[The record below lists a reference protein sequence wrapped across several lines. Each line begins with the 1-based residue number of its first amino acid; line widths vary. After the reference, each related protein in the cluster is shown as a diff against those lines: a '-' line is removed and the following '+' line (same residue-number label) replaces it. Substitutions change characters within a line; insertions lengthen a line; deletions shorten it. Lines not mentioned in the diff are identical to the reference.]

1 MTSTPQ
7 IRPGRIGDLAP
18 LARLYDD
25 YIARTAITFDLE
37 PYGTEGRRPWIEQFS
52 ASGRHRWIEQFS
64 ASGRHRLFVADAD
77 GEAIGFAS
85 SQTFRPKGAYATS
98 VETSI
103 YLARDWTGRGLGA
116 RLYAALFDALAGEDV
131 HRAYAGITL
140 PNDASVAL
148 HERCGFARVAVFD
161 EVGFKLGRYW
171 SVAWY
176 EKRLR

>member
-1 MTSTPQ
+1 MTSEPRV
-7 IRPGRIGDLAP
+7 RPGRIGDLAP

-37 PYGTEGRRPWIEQFS
+37 PYGTEGRRP
-52 ASGRHRWIEQFS
+52 WIEQFS